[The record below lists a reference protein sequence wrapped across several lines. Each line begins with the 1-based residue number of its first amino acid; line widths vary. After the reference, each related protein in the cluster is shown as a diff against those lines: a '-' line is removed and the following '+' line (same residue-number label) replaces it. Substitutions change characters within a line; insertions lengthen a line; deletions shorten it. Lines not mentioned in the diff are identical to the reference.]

1 MRERLWNTW
10 GIRNSQRQ
18 FSRAIFTSA
27 SFWSLVLKWDASSIA
42 VLILFKSA
50 DELNFWAASLK
61 GEEDSEG
68 FSFHRKYECSAMIAV
83 AGQ

>member
-1 MRERLWNTW
+1 MRERCWKTQ

-27 SFWSLVLKWDASSIA
+27 HFWSLALKWDTSSMA

-50 DELNFWAASLK
+50 DELNFWAANLK
-61 GEEDSEG
+61 GEEDTAG
-68 FSFHRKYECSAMIAV
+68 FWFHRIYECSAMIAV
-83 AGQ
+83 AG